1 MMREYEITHHKSLNS
16 PIMAKIQFSK
26 GIDENAIPEV
36 RLTRSRTGDSGT
48 ATFIFTNPKA
58 LDQGTTEDIT
68 GMYMLD
74 EEGEI
79 VTREVKAKFVN
90 GRPEALEAIYI
101 MKSSEQWD
109 RFMRFM
115 ERYADEN
122 DLGLNKA

>member
-1 MMREYEITHHKSLNS
+1 MREYEITHHKSLNS